1 MRKRV
6 HRALALLFAVG
17 TLLLTPTLEVFAL
30 SWEGSSAGG
39 GGEGGFATTKGFSIR
54 YADVGTNCLGYR
66 FSVVDKAG
74 NTRNGAVIDIFRN
87 TTYGNKQYTAAY
99 KYATKYNKKQLIINQ
114 NNGFSTSS
122 TTTNCYK
129 ETSMGFAQNLPDP
142 DGMKS
147 WQNDGRNL
155 NPILLK
161 LGINNIS
168 GLKNGDKV
176 LVEPLYDV
184 RLQTVYHSV
193 TATEIAIYGKWLL
206 GANSD
211 GGSSGNSDTWGFIS
225 AYTNRYY
232 PNALYTPDGQGL
244 WTGAASLTKRATFYD
259 IINKGYGVGI
269 AYTETKPDISPAL
282 NVKYVDIW
290 KGSIANRGYAF
301 GSSNGSSLDNY
312 SYINNYP
319 TVGDSLFYG
328 VYFPP
333 ETQNIYVRQSV
344 RLQGGNWTSRNV
356 YSNSNTWY
364 DVALPPATVD
374 AGRTSYIVEAKVD
387 WIDSNGA
394 VLKYG
399 AVKTFYVP
407 VKPKINRYQVAMYD
421 YTGRLAAKAG
431 SGGNSG
437 AVYVGQTT
445 YPQYTYTSDNT
456 WTSYNNFRGELNVWK
471 TNLWQ
476 SVNGT
481 PDLSVNARWISKS
494 TPYIGNSTLYPY
506 RVVDNSS
513 SGINRI
519 PFKLTTQWTSDPA
532 HTTDTTWIYI
542 PIVKADVELVDILLI
557 DQDGY
562 YISDDNVWANQTV
575 TTQYLYRN
583 NTDVTVYVEAF
594 NHDQSK
600 KDGVYAIAP
609 GKSIN
614 VNGKAITVPQGDSF
628 SVWGGVYLEGAGLGN
643 TSWESNG
650 SNNAWAKSWAINSPL
665 SIETVAPNAVYR
677 EETQVISS
685 FKVVNTSSTQF
696 IPDSGVSVKFTAKS
710 GNRTLYTATKTG
722 VVIPSNNEQL
732 VYFKWTVPS
741 GLNGAQ
747 VTVQGDVMVNGV
759 TVDTAAQTVSTGK
772 VVDSQTPDT
781 DYEAEKPSNWSQ
793 AAKPT
798 AYATQATWSEWV
810 YTAGSFQKKT
820 YGMKITQNTVK
831 LTPDSSSPS
840 AELANGVW
848 KIRSGYG
855 LTVSYTPSYS
865 SVSGTLMP
873 SSTAYTAVQHGYM
886 QFPEFQ
892 YATLIGQYRTLQ
904 KLNGSFQFAVNP
916 AAKGRCV
923 HFIPVWY
930 PDGSYQASCYVYDCW
945 TPAGMIAARLDT
957 NPLTVDGSLY
967 DDWYVGRKG

>member
-6 HRALALLFAVG
+6 HRALALLLAVG
-17 TLLLTPTLEVFAL
+17 TLLLTPTLEAFAL

-129 ETSMGFAQNLPDP
+129 ETSMGFAQTLPDP

-301 GSSNGSSLDNY
+301 GSSNGSSLGNY

-364 DVALPPATVD
+364 DVALPPQ
-374 AGRTSYIVEAKVD
+374 R
-387 WIDSNGA
+387 
-394 VLKYG
+394 
-399 AVKTFYVP
+399 
-407 VKPKINRYQVAMYD
+407 
-421 YTGRLAAKAG
+421 
-431 SGGNSG
+431 
-437 AVYVGQTT
+437 
-445 YPQYTYTSDNT
+445 
-456 WTSYNNFRGELNVWK
+456 
-471 TNLWQ
+471 
-476 SVNGT
+476 
-481 PDLSVNARWISKS
+481 
-494 TPYIGNSTLYPY
+494 
-506 RVVDNSS
+506 
-513 SGINRI
+513 
-519 PFKLTTQWTSDPA
+519 
-532 HTTDTTWIYI
+532 
-542 PIVKADVELVDILLI
+542 
-557 DQDGY
+557 
-562 YISDDNVWANQTV
+562 
-575 TTQYLYRN
+575 
-583 NTDVTVYVEAF
+583 
-594 NHDQSK
+594 
-600 KDGVYAIAP
+600 
-609 GKSIN
+609 
-614 VNGKAITVPQGDSF
+614 
-628 SVWGGVYLEGAGLGN
+628 
-643 TSWESNG
+643 
-650 SNNAWAKSWAINSPL
+650 
-665 SIETVAPNAVYR
+665 
-677 EETQVISS
+677 
-685 FKVVNTSSTQF
+685 
-696 IPDSGVSVKFTAKS
+696 
-710 GNRTLYTATKTG
+710 
-722 VVIPSNNEQL
+722 
-732 VYFKWTVPS
+732 
-741 GLNGAQ
+741 
-747 VTVQGDVMVNGV
+747 
-759 TVDTAAQTVSTGK
+759 
-772 VVDSQTPDT
+772 
-781 DYEAEKPSNWSQ
+781 
-793 AAKPT
+793 
-798 AYATQATWSEWV
+798 
-810 YTAGSFQKKT
+810 
-820 YGMKITQNTVK
+820 
-831 LTPDSSSPS
+831 
-840 AELANGVW
+840 
-848 KIRSGYG
+848 
-855 LTVSYTPSYS
+855 
-865 SVSGTLMP
+865 
-873 SSTAYTAVQHGYM
+873 
-886 QFPEFQ
+886 
-892 YATLIGQYRTLQ
+892 
-904 KLNGSFQFAVNP
+904 
-916 AAKGRCV
+916 
-923 HFIPVWY
+923 
-930 PDGSYQASCYVYDCW
+930 
-945 TPAGMIAARLDT
+945 
-957 NPLTVDGSLY
+957 
-967 DDWYVGRKG
+967 